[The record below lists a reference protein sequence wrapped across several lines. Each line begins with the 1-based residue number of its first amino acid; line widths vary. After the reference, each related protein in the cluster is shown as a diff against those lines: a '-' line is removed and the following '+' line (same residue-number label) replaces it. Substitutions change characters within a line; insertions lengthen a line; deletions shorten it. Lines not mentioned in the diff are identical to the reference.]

1 MSTVNP
7 SSTSN
12 QDPLTARRRNGRIAD
27 SDLPPLQ
34 TTNGAPGTGDAPTH
48 DPQAAVMTTGS
59 STLGTTAVAVRDLVK
74 TFDDGRVRALDGVSF
89 DVPEGQ
95 LLVIIGLSG
104 SGKSTLLRHLNGLH
118 LPSEGSVE
126 VLGVDVPS
134 AKGKDLRSLR
144 RDVGFVFQQFNIVG
158 RLSCMENV
166 LSGALGRLRG
176 PRMGALMYPKS
187 LREEALRQLDRVGL
201 GDRAWQRTDT
211 LSGGQQQRVAIA
223 RTLMQNPRIVL
234 ADEPVASLDP
244 EISGQV
250 MDLLVQCC
258 IEDNI
263 TVLCSLHQVDLALG
277 WANRLIGLQDGKI
290 VLDSPVDPSLDQ
302 DRVMEVYQ
310 RLDPT
315 GEKAAEYVDIR

>member
-1 MSTVNP
+1 M
-7 SSTSN
+7 
-12 QDPLTARRRNGRIAD
+12 
-27 SDLPPLQ
+27 
-34 TTNGAPGTGDAPTH
+34 
-48 DPQAAVMTTGS
+48 
-59 STLGTTAVAVRDLVK
+59 TTAVEISHLVK
-74 TFDDGRVRALDGVSF
+74 TFDGGRVRAVDDVTF

-118 LPSEGSVE
+118 QPDAGEIR
-126 VLGVDVPS
+126 VLGVDVPR
-134 AKGKDLRSLR
+134 AKGAELRALR

-166 LSGALGRLRG
+166 LSGALGRLKG
-176 PRMGALMYPKS
+176 PRIGASMYPKS
-187 LREEALRQLDRVGL
+187 MRRDALDQLERVGL
-201 GDRAWQRTDT
+201 ADRAWQRTDT

-223 RTLMQNPRIVL
+223 RTMMQKPRIVL

-250 MDLLVQCC
+250 MDVLFRLCL
-258 IEDNI
+258 EDNM

-277 WANRLIGLQDGKI
+277 WANRLIGLRDGKL
-290 VLDSPVDPSLDQ
+290 VLDTPVDDSVSHDS
-302 DRVMEVYQ
+302 VMEVYQ

-315 GEKAAEYVDIR
+315 GEKLNEYRPTAAVKAAAQIELRDARRAAGSTSIDMTR